1 MPPPWNAISRL
12 ADIKAVKFHKGAI
25 YMGKKPKIKMTT
37 ADRAKQF
44 MPFSALKGLEEA
56 LKEKEK
62 EKSEQMKNS
71 TPK

>member
-1 MPPPWNAISRL
+1 MR
-12 ADIKAVKFHKGAI
+12 
-25 YMGKKPKIKMTT
+25 KKPKIKMTT